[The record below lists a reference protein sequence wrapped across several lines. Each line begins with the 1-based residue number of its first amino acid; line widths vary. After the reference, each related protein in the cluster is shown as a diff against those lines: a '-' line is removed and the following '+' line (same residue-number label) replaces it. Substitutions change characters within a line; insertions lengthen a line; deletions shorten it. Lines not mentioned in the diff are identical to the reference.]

1 MRLSKNAKL
10 YRDEND
16 DYETPDWN
24 EVATVQDLTLSE
36 SYDEANVT
44 SRDSGGFTEI
54 EPTLNSIELS
64 FSMEM
69 NATARLLLL
78 FYNGRNPVILK
89 VVDGED
95 DDVGFMGWFKFTSF
109 GRDQNLA
116 DSQKINITAKPSMVP
131 ADEPL
136 VYFPAVVKETSITM
150 ELGEDELQD
159 VLE

>member
-10 YRDEND
+10 YWD
-16 DYETPDWN
+16 DSEDYVDPNWV

-44 SRDSGGFTEI
+44 SRDSSGFTEI

-64 FSMEM
+64 FSIEM
-69 NATARLLLL
+69 DDTARIFLLY
-78 FYNGRNPVILK
+78 YNGRNPVILK

-95 DDVGFMGWFKFTSF
+95 DDTGLLGWFKFTSF

-136 VYFPAVVKETSITM
+136 VFLK
-150 ELGEDELQD
+150 
-159 VLE
+159 